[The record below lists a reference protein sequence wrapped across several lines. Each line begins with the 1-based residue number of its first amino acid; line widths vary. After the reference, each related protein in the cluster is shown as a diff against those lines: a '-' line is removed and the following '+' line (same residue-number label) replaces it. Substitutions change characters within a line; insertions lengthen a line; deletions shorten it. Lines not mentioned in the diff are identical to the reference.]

1 MNMNYGSMGP
11 AAMVRCRQCSSS
23 ITAMP
28 GARAV
33 QCMQCSC
40 VTRVSGRGRQ
50 QHGAYGHGYGNGGGM
65 LVPPMRPTP
74 AFGGGR
80 GKKRA
85 VLIGIK
91 YTNRRSCELRGPIN
105 DVKCMRYLLTERFG
119 FPNDSVLI
127 LTDEERNPCRQ
138 PTKDNIRMAMHWLV
152 QGCSYGD
159 SLVFQFSGMGAQV
172 PDDDGDELDGM
183 DEALCPVDSFQQ
195 GPILDDEINEAI
207 VRPLVH
213 GVKLHAIVDAC
224 HSATVL
230 DLPYQC
236 TVSKQ
241 TGRWRWRDERPMTGA
256 CKGTS
261 GGQAVLISGS
271 SNGKS
276 NMSVLPEPYAT
287 IGAMTHSFIRAVEC
301 EPRTTYGRLLTSMR
315 AIMRDSG
322 GNCNLQ
328 GPIGGSIRRVG
339 NFSGVEEPQLS
350 SAYKFDI
357 EREPFC
363 M

>member
-11 AAMVRCRQCSSS
+11 GAMVRCRQCSSS

-50 QHGAYGHGYGNGGGM
+50 QHGYGQGYGNGGGM
-65 LVPPMRPTP
+65 LMPPMRPTP

-119 FPNDSVLI
+119 FPNDCVLI

-159 SLVFQFSGMGAQV
+159 SLVFQFSGLGAQV

-261 GGQAVLISGS
+261 GGQAVLIR
-271 SNGKS
+271 
-276 NMSVLPEPYAT
+276 LPEPYAT

-328 GPIGGSIRRVG
+328 GPIGGSIRKVA
-339 NFSGVEEPQLS
+339 NFSGSLSCPLPTSLTS
-350 SAYKFDI
+350 SAS
-357 EREPFC
+357 RSAC
-363 M
+363 RT

>member
-1 MNMNYGSMGP
+1 MSCSRGP
-11 AAMVRCRQCSSS
+11 AATVRCRHCPSN
-23 ITAMP
+23 ITAAP

-33 QCMQCSC
+33 QCMQCTR
-40 VTRVSGRGRQ
+40 VTRVPGCGRARP
-50 QHGAYGHGYGNGGGM
+50 GM
-65 LVPPMRPTP
+65 PLVPRLQPSPS
-74 AFGGGR
+74 FGGGC

-91 YTNRRSCELRGPIN
+91 YAGRCGSELRGPIN
-105 DVKCMRYLLTERFG
+105 DVKCMRYMLTERFG
-119 FPNDSVLI
+119 FPNDCVLI
-127 LTDEERNPCRQ
+127 LTDEETNKCRL
-138 PTKDNIRMAMHWLV
+138 PTKNNIRMAMHWLV
-152 QGCSYGD
+152 QGCSSGD

-172 PDDDGDELDGM
+172 PDDDGDERDGM
-183 DEALCPVDSFQQ
+183 DEAICPMDSFLQ

-236 TVSKQ
+236 VISKS
-241 TGRWRWRDERPMTGA
+241 TGCLRWRDERPMTGA
-256 CKGTS
+256 FKGTS
-261 GGQAVLISGS
+261 GGKAVLISGS
-271 SNGKS
+271 SNGDS
-276 NMSVLPEPYAT
+276 RPTYALPEPCAT
-287 IGAMTHSFIRAVEC
+287 IGAMTHSFIRSLEC

-315 AIMRDSG
+315 AIMRQG

-328 GPIGGSIRRVG
+328 GPIGSSIRNVT

-350 SAYKFDI
+350 SAHKFNIDC
-357 EREPFC
+357 EPFC

>member
-1 MNMNYGSMGP
+1 MMNCGARGP
-11 AAMVRCRQCSSS
+11 AATVRCRECSTN
-23 ITAMP
+23 ITAVP

-33 QCMQCSC
+33 QCRQCRR
-40 VTRVSGRGRQ
+40 VTRVAGCGRSQSGMQ
-50 QHGAYGHGYGNGGGM
+50 
-65 LVPPMRPTP
+65 LVPHMRPTP

-91 YTNRRSCELRGPIN
+91 YTGRRASELRGPIN

-119 FPNDSVLI
+119 FPNDCVLI

-152 QGCSYGD
+152 QGCSSGD
-159 SLVFQFSGMGAQV
+159 SLVFQFSGMGAQI
-172 PDDDGDELDGM
+172 PDDDGDERDGM
-183 DEALCPVDSFQQ
+183 DEAICPMDSFHQ

-213 GVKLHAIVDAC
+213 GVKLHALVDAC

-236 TVSKQ
+236 ATNKA
-241 TGRWRWRDERPMTGA
+241 TGCPGWRDERPRSGA
-256 CKGTS
+256 CKGTN
-261 GGQAVLISGS
+261 GGKAVLISGS
-271 SNGKS
+271 SNS
-276 NMSVLPEPYAT
+276 NSRPTNLVPEPCAT
-287 IGAMTHSFIRAVEC
+287 IGVMTHSFIRALEC
-301 EPRTTYGRLLTSMR
+301 EPRATYGRLLTSMR
-315 AIMRDSG
+315 NTMRQG
-322 GNCNLQ
+322 TGTCNLQ
-328 GPIGGSIRRVG
+328 GPVGGSIRKVA

-350 SAYKFDI
+350 SAHKFDI

-363 M
+363 L

>member
-1 MNMNYGSMGP
+1 MMNYGGGSRGP
-11 AAMVRCRQCSSS
+11 TAMVRCRQCSSS

-40 VTRVSGRGRQ
+40 VTRVPGCGRPRP
-50 QHGAYGHGYGNGGGM
+50 GM
-65 LVPPMRPTP
+65 QLVPHMRPTP

-80 GKKRA
+80 SKKRA

-91 YTNRRSCELRGPIN
+91 YTGRRSSELRGPIN
-105 DVKCMRYLLTERFG
+105 DVKCMRYLLTEHFG
-119 FPNDSVLI
+119 FPNDCVLI
-127 LTDEERNPCRQ
+127 LTDEERNPCRL

-183 DEALCPVDSFQQ
+183 DEALCPMDSFHQ

-213 GVKLHAIVDAC
+213 GVTLHAVIDAC

-236 TVSKQ
+236 VVSKS
-241 TGRWRWRDERPMTGA
+241 TGCLRWRDERPLTGA
-256 CKGTS
+256 WKGTS
-261 GGQAVLISGS
+261 GGKAVLISGS
-271 SNGKS
+271 SNGKRMPT
-276 NMSVLPEPYAT
+276 NALPQPYAT
-287 IGAMTHSFIRAVEC
+287 IGAMTHSFIRSLEC
-301 EPRTTYGRLLTSMR
+301 EPRTTYGRLLSSMR
-315 AIMRDSG
+315 SIMRQG

-328 GPIGGSIRRVG
+328 GPVGSSIHMVT

-350 SAYKFDI
+350 SAHKFNIDC
-357 EREPFC
+357 EPFY